1 MPMRRVRCPIC
12 KGERRTR
19 KTRSGRWHRCRC
31 CRGTGTIR

>member
-12 KGERRTR
+12 KGERYPISRT
-19 KTRSGRWHRCRC
+19 GRARRCRC

>member
-1 MPMRRVRCPIC
+1 MPMRPVCCPVC

-19 KTRSGRWHRCRC
+19 KTRHSRWHRCRC